1 MPRLPRPASVSWKR
15 NCSNV
20 SEPPLE
26 TYHVTSELARQV
38 ANWLK
43 NTRWDRTART
53 LEAMAQC
60 NG

>member
-1 MPRLPRPASVSWKR
+1 MSWKR

-26 TYHVTSELARQV
+26 ADHVTAEQARQV
-38 ANWLK
+38 ANWLR